1 MIDERIKKE
10 WLLRCDLFT
19 SARNWTW
26 PDAMKKIPRPWD
38 VGAKVV
44 ILETMP
50 MFNLYV
56 EAEVVSLMRRM
67 ILFKRPKKTTYIRRM
82 NVFPKRDVSRDF
94 FGVNDVLWKNIYE
107 ASASSDSIL
116 KMDFIKPSLPEKE
129 EFQNKSVVE
138 ELNNLLERITQDIK
152 SCVMTTGAQYQ
163 LLRETIRVF
172 CFDKIVRVL
181 YEYQGNKYVSWFNF
195 GNSKVYIERA
205 GV

>member
-94 FGVNDVLWKNIYE
+94 FGVNDVLWQNIFE
-107 ASASSDSIL
+107 VSAGADRNS
-116 KMDFIKPSLPEKE
+116 IKPALAEKE

-195 GNSKVYIERA
+195 GNSKIYIERA